1 MILSIECLCNY
12 TNGRL
17 ISQSMVDRW
26 NSDSQFAQVTA
37 FLSDEASVTSDSIAG
52 TNIALRQALKNAG
65 QEQET
70 GRILADAYC
79 TWTTL
84 NFSSNKAGT
93 SFRTYGVGGDFFL
106 FHPLT
111 LVSGSYFD
119 DETDENSDGVVLDER
134 AAWALFGGTDVE
146 GMIVEAANTAYVV
159 RGVVK
164 AEAGPFAKAA
174 GAEEP
179 TIYMNFKSLEK
190 AVSSDNKLYVRCYE
204 ILMRDAVDGFSRSML
219 ETSLGIKE
227 ERREIIE
234 NSRRFSFSSRV
245 GLVKNF
251 YVRAMNTKSVV
262 YPVWENRARCY
273 EQFCIPLTILEL
285 ILITILVINIIIL
298 VYALYSFIKTKIPPK
313 DEILD
318 KLNKLF

>member
-1 MILSIECLCNY
+1 
-12 TNGRL
+12 
-17 ISQSMVDRW
+17 MVDRW
-26 NSDSQFAQVTA
+26 NSDDQFAQVTA
-37 FLSDEASVTSDSIAG
+37 FLSDEASVTSDAIAG
-52 TNIALRQALKNAG
+52 TNIALRQALINAG

-79 TWTTL
+79 TWTML
-84 NFSSNKAGT
+84 NFSTDKAGT

-106 FHPLT
+106 FHPFT

-119 DETDENSDGVVLDER
+119 DSNDENSDGVVLDER

-164 AEAGPFAKAA
+164 SESGPFAKAA

-190 AVSSDNKLYVRCYE
+190 AISTEDKLKVRCYE
-204 ILMRDAVDGFSRSML
+204 ILMKDAVDGFSRSML
-219 ETSLGIKE
+219 ETCLSIKE
-227 ERREIIE
+227 ERREIVE
-234 NSRRFSFSSRV
+234 NSKRFSFSSRV

-285 ILITILVINIIIL
+285 IAIVVLAIDLIIMA
-298 VYALYSFIKTKIPPK
+298 YALYKYIKTKIPPK

-318 KLNKLF
+318 RLNKLF